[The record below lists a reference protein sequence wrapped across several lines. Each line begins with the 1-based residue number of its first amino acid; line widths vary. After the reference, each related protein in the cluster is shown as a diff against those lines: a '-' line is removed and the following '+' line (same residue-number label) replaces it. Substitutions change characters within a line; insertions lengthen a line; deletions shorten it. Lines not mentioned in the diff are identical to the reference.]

1 MKYGIEVINFD
12 HRGPQAMTVEV
23 DNKGGEQREDHL
35 IFAFPN
41 TIRKIKTYSNMNV
54 VC

>member
-12 HRGPQAMTVEV
+12 LRGPQAMAVEV
-23 DNKGGEQREDHL
+23 ENKGREQSKDHL